1 MTYTSIPFCEVIL
14 INKYFL
20 KRNKKEKKKKKKRF
34 CFGSLQLGGK
44 VPSSPSA
51 NLVANTLIETHTKNT
66 SIEMEGGK
74 NTLNYGDTHNL
85 KCYIV
90 KELGQLIIFL
100 NLWNP
105 SGLLESYI
113 HARG

>member
-1 MTYTSIPFCEVIL
+1 
-14 INKYFL
+14 
-20 KRNKKEKKKKKKRF
+20 
-34 CFGSLQLGGK
+34 
-44 VPSSPSA
+44 
-51 NLVANTLIETHTKNT
+51 
-66 SIEMEGGK
+66 MEGGK